1 MNPAAKI
8 RVHMYVFLAKMMAG
22 FSSSGG
28 GAGTPLGRSAGGAL
42 LGSDKSIPPGYRLSM
57 YT

>member
-1 MNPAAKI
+1 
-8 RVHMYVFLAKMMAG
+8 MMAG